1 MKTFL
6 KIFAVFLLFFYA
18 ENSMAASITLCGET
32 YKLDV
37 PFFSNK
43 TVSFTDKYG
52 DKVSVYK
59 LTNDFLNEVDNRTK
73 NIELKNEYY
82 IYVKDNKTFAI
93 SHNKSFIFLDYNFD
107 SCNFN
112 KDIEKTN
119 KIKPFSTALGFDY
132 SNVLGFDMDFGYLG
146 DNDSVGKYGLDIS
159 INDDEN
165 SKKYVNQN
173 ALNDDLIKMIE
184 DAKSK
189 NASFIIPKQQEG
201 QNEDDDYDKVLLDN
215 ASFNKYMIRTLSDTL
230 SNGINAINIEPYT
243 FIREPV
249 YNEDYIEDYKLV
261 YTYKEE
267 EYPYNIFSYT
277 TPLMMAVYA
286 GYNDIA
292 NYLLAHGA
300 NPAYNNGEADALF
313 FAVISN
319 NKEMIYKLV
328 EAGAPVM
335 LDSYYSSDALCFALY
350 GQYVGMEMLFKDII
364 KEFLDEKE
372 IKYLMSRA
380 YVVDDTLNLQSEE
393 KSGNYNNIEKAAKE
407 NNKKVNNNEFK
418 TSIKEEVIP
427 LNKVDLDKFLSKHY
441 KTQELQHI
449 QYVYNNNHDSY
460 LALSL
465 LLKNGYL
472 DIADEFLKGIKPNNY
487 LTSVIINN
495 LALSGRIENL
505 KFLDKYNL
513 KITDNNSAVANVYIY
528 DNNKFLAY
536 KMAEYLLENGADTNS
551 FADIGTALAGVWN
564 KESFDLLYKYNI
576 DLDIVILVTDR
587 FCGTC
592 LSALA
597 YNHDFALAKYL
608 LQKGANPFAPN
619 DNYKEYAVSPYC
631 KIHDVTAS
639 INDIYSDADYFGEFP
654 EREINEY
661 KRAVIKYSYKY
672 LINDNKVNHDF
683 KSLFEA
689 GRADLFPQ
697 TIEEYINAFDYHN
710 LDNID
715 INSMQYTYTEKNGN
729 YIEIIAP
736 YISALL
742 LDKHEDSNVMD
753 TDTDELKSLS
763 KAYIYS
769 IINLGAD
776 MEAVD
781 TRGKNAL
788 DYIVSELKEISYIPY
803 SDMISY
809 ASAYIYRDGQDKKT
823 AVNNLMA
830 AVKRAGLQQDDNY
843 FTKYVYKMYDRF
855 NQ

>member
-1 MKTFL
+1 MKSFL
-6 KIFAVFLLFFYA
+6 KIYAVFLLFFYA
-18 ENSMAASITLCGET
+18 ENSIAASITICGET

-43 TVSFTDKYG
+43 TVSFTDKYE
-52 DKVSVYK
+52 DKVFIYK
-59 LTNDFLNEVDNRTK
+59 FTNDFLNEVDNRTK
-73 NIELKNEYY
+73 NIELKDEYY
-82 IYVKDNKTFAI
+82 IYVKNNKTFAL
-93 SHNKSFIFLDYNFD
+93 SYDKNFIFLDYNFD
-107 SCNFN
+107 ICNFN
-112 KDIEKTN
+112 KDIKKTD

-132 SNVLGFDMDFGYLG
+132 SNVKGFDMGFGYIG
-146 DNDSVGKYGLDIS
+146 DNDSVGKYDLDIS
-159 INDDEN
+159 FKDDEN

-173 ALNDDLIKMIE
+173 ALTDDLIKMIE

-201 QNEDDDYDKVLLDN
+201 QNEDGDYDEALLDN
-215 ASFNKYMIRTLSDTL
+215 VSFNEYMTRTLADTL
-230 SNGINAINIEPYT
+230 SYGINAINIEPYT

-292 NYLLAHGA
+292 NYLLEHGA

-335 LDSYYSSDALCFALY
+335 LDSYYSSDALCYALY
-350 GQYVGMEMLFKDII
+350 GYYVGMEMLFKDII

-380 YVVDDTLNLQSEE
+380 YVVDDTLNQQSEE
-393 KSGNYNNIEKAAKE
+393 NSGNYNNIEKVEKE
-407 NNKKVNNNEFK
+407 DDKKANNNELK
-418 TSIKEEVIP
+418 TSIKEEIIP
-427 LNKVDLDKFLSKHY
+427 LNKVDLEKFLSKYY
-441 KTQELQHI
+441 KTQALQDI
-449 QYVYNNNHDSY
+449 QQVYNNNHDSY

-465 LLKNGYL
+465 LLENGYL

-513 KITDNNSAVANVYIY
+513 KITDNNSAVASVYIY

-536 KMAEYLLENGADTNS
+536 KMAEYLLENGADPHS
-551 FADIGTALAGVWN
+551 FADDIGTALAGVWN
-564 KESFDLLYKYNI
+564 KKSFDLLYKYNI
-576 DLDIVILVTDR
+576 DLDVVMPVTDR
-587 FCGTC
+587 FCGTR
-592 LSALA
+592 LAALA
-597 YNHDFALAKYL
+597 YNNDFALAKYL

-631 KIHDVTAS
+631 KSYDVTAS
-639 INDIYSDADYFGEFP
+639 INDIYSDVDYFGTFP
-654 EREINEY
+654 ESEINEY
-661 KRAVIKYSYKY
+661 KKAVIKYSYKY
-672 LINDNKVNHDF
+672 LINDNIVNHDF
-683 KSLFEA
+683 KSLFDAEY
-689 GRADLFPQ
+689 LFPQ

-715 INSMQYTYTEKNGN
+715 INSLQYTYTEKNGN
-729 YIEIIAP
+729 YIEFIAP

-742 LDKHEDSNVMD
+742 LNKHEYANVMD
-753 TDTDELKSLS
+753 TDTDELESLS

-788 DYIVSELKEISYIPY
+788 DYIISELKEMSYIPY
-803 SDMISY
+803 GDMISY

-830 AVKRAGLQQDDNY
+830 AVKRAGLKEDDNY